1 MAIRVSPTISLDE
14 NELEENFVRASGP
27 GGQNVNK
34 VASAVQLRFDAENSP
49 NLPPSVKRRLRALA
63 GSRMTRDGVVII
75 EAERHRTQK
84 RNREDAL
91 DRLIDLIRDAA
102 TPPKRRIAT
111 RPSLSAKRKRVDE
124 KVQRGMTKKTRKRPT
139 LD

>member
-1 MAIRVSPTISLDE
+1 MAIRVTPSISLDE
-14 NELEENFVRASGP
+14 SELEENFVRASGP

-34 VASAVQLRFDAENSP
+34 VASAVQLRFAAEASP
-49 NLPPSVKRRLRALA
+49 NLTPAIKRRLRILA
-63 GSRMTRDGVVII
+63 GSRMTRDGVIII

-111 RPSLSAKRKRVDE
+111 RPSLSAKRKRTDA
-124 KVQRGMTKKTRKRPT
+124 KVQRGMTKQTRQKPRI
-139 LD
+139 D